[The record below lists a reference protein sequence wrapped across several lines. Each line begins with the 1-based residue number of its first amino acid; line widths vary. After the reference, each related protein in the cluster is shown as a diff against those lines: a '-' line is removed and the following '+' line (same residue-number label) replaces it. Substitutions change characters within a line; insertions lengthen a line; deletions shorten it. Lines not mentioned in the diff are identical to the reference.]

1 MKAFEK
7 WNEPSQPLK
16 QKSNVLLLYVFV
28 LSLGWVSCE
37 KNIQISLH
45 KVPDELVVD
54 GSIENGRSPKVVL
67 THSIPYFS
75 VFDTALSSSIY
86 VHGASIVVS
95 AGSIDVPLREY
106 EIDSA
111 SGARFYYYSTDTA
124 SRAPDLLGRKG
135 GTYHLEIFSGGK
147 TYTAVTTIPNGG
159 FHVDSV
165 WWVPG
170 MSTSGPDSS
179 KAFLYARI
187 TDPPQLG
194 NYARY
199 FTRRNSEPF
208 YPGLASVADDEVTN
222 GTEFNF
228 LFDRG
233 VDKNQP
239 VDLKTYGY
247 FNLGDTVTLKFCNID
262 QACYDFWN
270 TWEYAW
276 SNNGS
281 PFSSP
286 TEVQGNVRGALG
298 YWGGYEAQYV
308 TLYIPKK

>member
-1 MKAFEK
+1 MKAFERC
-7 WNEPSQPLK
+7 NESRQPMK
-16 QKSNVLLLYVFV
+16 QRRNILMLVGFALT
-28 LSLGWVSCE
+28 LGWISCE

-54 GSIENGRSPKVVL
+54 GSIENGRPPRVVL
-67 THSIPYFS
+67 THSVPYFS
-75 VFDTALSSSIY
+75 ALDPALSSSIY
-86 VHGASIVVS
+86 VHDARIVVS
-95 AGSIDVPLREY
+95 TGSLKIPLREY
-106 EIDSA
+106 EIDNA
-111 SGARFYYYSTDTA
+111 SGARFFYYTTDTA
-124 SRAPDLLGRKG
+124 SQAPNLLGRRG
-135 GTYHLEIFSGGK
+135 RTYHLEIISGGK
-147 TYTAVTTIPNGG
+147 TYSALTTIPNGG
-159 FHVDSV
+159 FYVDSV

-170 MSTSGPDSS
+170 INNSGPDSS
-179 KAFLYARI
+179 KAFLYASI
-187 TDPPQLG
+187 MDPPQLG

-239 VDLKTYGY
+239 IDLRTYGY
-247 FNLGDTVTLKFCNID
+247 FNPGDTVTLKFCNID
-262 QACYDFWN
+262 QACYNFWN

-286 TEVQGNVRGALG
+286 TEVQGNVLGALG

-308 TLYIPKK
+308 TLYIPKQ